1 MVDSAKPSTKTSSSS
16 HITLSSEVLDSE
28 RLPDKLGDRVMKDSQ
43 VKRPPQVRLSVSR
56 AYTDPQ
62 TNKKIDAPN
71 ADLVKVYMFEGGFL
85 EKELVC
91 HMIRQAMN
99 IFSNEPNLLRLDGKV
114 VVVGDIHGQYY
125 DLVAMMRKVSKPGF
139 PNNKVLFLGDYVDR
153 GFYGP

>member
-1 MVDSAKPSTKTSSSS
+1 
-16 HITLSSEVLDSE
+16 
-28 RLPDKLGDRVMKDSQ
+28 
-43 VKRPPQVRLSVSR
+43 
-56 AYTDPQ
+56 
-62 TNKKIDAPN
+62 
-71 ADLVKVYMFEGGFL
+71 MFEGGFL

-91 HMIRQAMN
+91 QMIRQAMN